1 VRERSETDRADDVE
15 LDGAVG
21 RRDDTATIRRYGRR
35 MPRFKRGNET
45 WEIEIHQG
53 PGVWGSGRSF
63 TILADRYEG
72 AIFSDAAAMQ
82 VDYDKRIAKQLAA
95 GWKLVG
101 KGAPNLAR
109 GRDLGR
115 AYKKQQDADRKA
127 AQKARTAPKP
137 KKGATPL
144 DVSALPKKLAKFTR
158 AVTANKRATWS
169 EAAWELGA
177 LDPDEL
183 LPLAVALRDTH
194 RLPAARK
201 PTVLA
206 ATHAIVIGDATAKG
220 ELFLGSGIRWVVTG
234 NLSIVGR
241 LSIDETALVAVA
253 GNVTATFVDA
263 EGDLRIGG
271 DLTAKVVWAEY
282 EAGELHVGGALKA
295 DTLVQHNHVVNAS
308 KIAAGAYYR
317 GVSRAACKGAP
328 AAAFEDDRLSV
339 AKLWAFTKKLGRT

>member
-1 VRERSETDRADDVE
+1 
-15 LDGAVG
+15 
-21 RRDDTATIRRYGRR
+21 

-63 TILADRYEG
+63 TILEDRYEG

-82 VDYDKRIAKQLAA
+82 VDYDKQIAKQLAA

-109 GRDLGR
+109 GRALGR

-144 DVSALPKKLAKFTR
+144 DVSALPNKLTKFTR

-169 EAAWELGA
+169 EAAWELDE
-177 LDPDEL
+177 LDPDAL
-183 LPLAVALRDTH
+183 LTLAVALRTTH
-194 RLPAARK
+194 PLPAARSR

-206 ATHAIVIGDATAKG
+206 ATSAIVIGDATAKG
-220 ELFLGSGIRWVVTG
+220 ELFLRGGIRWVVTG

-241 LSIDETALVAVA
+241 LSIDETASVAVA
-253 GNVTATFVDA
+253 GNVMATFVDA

-282 EAGELHVGGALKA
+282 EAGELHVGGTLKV
-295 DTLVQHNHVVNAS
+295 DTLVQYNHIMNAS

-317 GVSRAACKGAP
+317 GVSRADCKGAP
-328 AAAFEDDRLSV
+328 AAAFEDGKLSV
-339 AKLWAFTKKLGRT
+339 AKLWAVTKRT